1 MCAQNTHHNTKGNC
15 VLFQAAP
22 RQCSTNR
29 DRVACS
35 PRGCITVD
43 HSRLDKCV
51 RYALESVGVCVC
63 ACVKAVLEHGVNA
76 RTSQVESR
84 RIKHRRRAHTHT
96 HTQRFVPLCCVVP
109 GGKSSMT
116 VFGIDHREM
125 CNPLYGVCVWTVP
138 ECVVFSLCVC
148 VCCSCFQ
155 SECGM

>member
-1 MCAQNTHHNTKGNC
+1 MSGHPHETNPLTKTHIAISQPCKAIRRAACAQNTHHNTKGNC

-84 RIKHRRRAHTHT
+84 RIKHRRRAHAHT
-96 HTQRFVPLCCVVP
+96 HTNTHKDSCLSVVLFLVA
-109 GGKSSMT
+109 KAA
-116 VFGIDHREM
+116 
-125 CNPLYGVCVWTVP
+125 
-138 ECVVFSLCVC
+138 
-148 VCCSCFQ
+148 
-155 SECGM
+155 